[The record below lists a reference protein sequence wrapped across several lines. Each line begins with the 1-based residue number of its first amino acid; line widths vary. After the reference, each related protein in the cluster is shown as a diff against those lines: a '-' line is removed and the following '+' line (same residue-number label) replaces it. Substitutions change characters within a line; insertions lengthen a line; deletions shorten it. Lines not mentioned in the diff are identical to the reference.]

1 MLRILSVFLFVGVL
15 MLSSAFAGDEDI
27 IKSAESAAPSSISAK
42 STVMDWNFKVV
53 RKGSNGWVCLPDRS
67 DTPGPDPDPWC
78 INEPWLNFL
87 KAYVKKE
94 KPTYTGIGFAYMMMG
109 DTPVSNADPYE
120 TKPTTK
126 EDWVTD
132 LGPHLMILV
141 PDHSKLKAISTDHLN
156 GGPWVMW
163 PDTPYAHIMV
173 PLKARGGDHSGHMMK

>member
-1 MLRILSVFLFVGVL
+1 MFRITLLFLLVNL
-15 MLSSAFAGDEDI
+15 IYINTTYADNEEI
-27 IKSAESAAPSSISAK
+27 IKSAESAAPSSVSAK
-42 STVMDWNFKVV
+42 STVMDWNFKVI
-53 RKGSNGWVCLPDRS
+53 REGTNGWICLPDRAN
-67 DTPGPDPDPWC
+67 TPGTDPWC

-94 KPTYTGIGFAYMMMG
+94 KPSYTEVGFAYMMKG

-120 TKPTTK
+120 TNPTSP

-132 LGPHLMILV
+132 LGPHLMILI
-141 PDHSKLKAISTDHLN
+141 PDQSKLKAISTDHLN

-173 PLKARGGDHSGHMMK
+173 PIENRGHGGGHMKLD